1 MKKLVVMDILEI
13 TQKVIDGKVIVDL
26 PKSYNNQNVKVTV
39 STNIDDEENWANL
52 PAHKRVEILKDFV
65 GKDKYPKIK
74 VGKYDVY
81 YQ

>member
-1 MKKLVVMDILEI
+1 MEILEI
-13 TQKVIDGKVIVDL
+13 TQKVIDGKVIIDL

-65 GKDKYPKIK
+65 GKDKFPNIK